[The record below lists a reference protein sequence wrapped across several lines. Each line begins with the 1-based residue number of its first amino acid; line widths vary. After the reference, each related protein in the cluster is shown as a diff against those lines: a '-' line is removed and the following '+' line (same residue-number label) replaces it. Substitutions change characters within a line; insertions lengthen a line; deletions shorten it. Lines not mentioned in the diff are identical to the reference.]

1 MNPNT
6 AHTIPPLISKPEAT
20 VPVAYVMHVGSITC
34 TNCGHESHR
43 SQFYSLSY
51 IRSRMT
57 NERVRKLDPC
67 VRPLYNLPVER
78 VVLASASTP
87 YCSACPSIDL
97 SHLPPPPEASR
108 VRTMVEPGPRGP
120 TAKRPPSRPSIFD
133 LA

>member
-1 MNPNT
+1 MT
-6 AHTIPPLISKPEAT
+6 KPEHAPT
-20 VPVAYVMHVGSITC
+20 LPTMVKPEPIIPVGYVMHSGTITC

-51 IRSRMT
+51 IRSRLT

-67 VRPLYNLPVER
+67 IRPLFNLPVER

-87 YCSACPSIDL
+87 YCSACPSVDL

-108 VRTMVEPGPRGP
+108 VRTMIEAAPKGAAKP
-120 TAKRPPSRPSIFD
+120 TPKRPSIFD